1 LLVTLPEFGRIG
13 LGTYSEGDRDEW
25 TERIQTALEIG
36 YRHIDTAQGYEN
48 EAYIGDG
55 IAQSNVAR
63 DDIFL
68 ATKVAPDNLAYDDV
82 VDSVEDSLDRLRTEY
97 LDLLYVHFPTDTYDP
112 EETLPAFDELRDRG
126 LIRHVGVSNFEPDQL
141 DTAQEVL
148 DAPLFAHQVECHP
161 LFQQAELREYARE
174 HDHTLVAFCP
184 LAKGEIFGTPDDR
197 DIDDPF
203 ATPVQFDVSL
213 FREIADKYDTT
224 PAMVSLAWLLSKENV
239 AAIPK
244 ASSESHM
251 RENLEALEFSL
262 DADDIAKIDAIDNEH
277 RLIDPDFGA
286 WNR

>member
-1 LLVTLPEFGRIG
+1 MVLQEVERVG

-25 TERIQTALEIG
+25 AERVQTALELG

-48 EAYIGDG
+48 EAYIGEG
-55 IAQSNVAR
+55 IARSDVDR
-63 DDIFL
+63 DDVFL

-82 VDSVEDSLDRLRTEY
+82 LDSVADSLDRLRTEY
-97 LDLLYVHFPTDTYDP
+97 LDLLYVHWPVDTYDP
-112 EETLPAFDELRDRG
+112 EATLSAFDELHDRG
-126 LIRHVGVSNFEPDQL
+126 TIRHVGVSNFEPDQL
-141 DTAQEVL
+141 DTARDVL
-148 DAPLFAHQVECHP
+148 DAPLAAHQVECHP
-161 LFQQAELREYARE
+161 FFQQARLREYARE

-203 ATPVQFDVSL
+203 ATPVQFDVSV
-213 FREIADKYDTT
+213 FGEIADKHDTT
-224 PAMVSLAWLLSKENV
+224 PATVSLAWLLSKENV

-251 RENLEALEFSL
+251 RENLEAADFSL
-262 DADDIAKIDAIDNEH
+262 DPDDIAKIDAIENEH